1 MAEVIITEFRAETGQ
16 FIASIDKAEQ
26 AVTGLDQAEKDAQ
39 KSTASL
45 SQQLGSSAA
54 KANVHKTAMG
64 EVDKST
70 KETAK
75 STGTL
80 GKEVQK
86 SGSVFKLFGQELS
99 ATFPIFGKIAAGA
112 RTLGASMY
120 TALGPIGLIV
130 GAVALAFAGLVKI
143 FAGTQEGSDKLAK
156 VTAVLGTVFDMLL
169 GVAQKVGKVIVDAFS
184 DPQQAVEDLWEII
197 KTNITNRI
205 TAVGDQFKFLGEIIA
220 AVFTLDSDRL
230 TEGVKGF
237 GNATTQALTGI
248 ENLADKVTN
257 GFNELGKEIDKA
269 ADIGLRI
276 AEIDLELRALA
287 MNRKKNEGRIT
298 RELEEQRAIVSDVT
312 KSSAERTAAAQKFG
326 ALQKQI
332 TKFETDR
339 LDLEIERGN
348 LAASTS
354 DTLDEEKIRL
364 AGLVSAKEEANARE
378 IAATREVNNQI
389 NGLNKAA
396 ADKAIAERKRVADE
410 AAKLAQDRIEAER
423 AVAEIET
430 AINTARL
437 DEIGKRDAAVVA
449 SFDKQVE
456 AAHKAYTELAT
467 LAAPEDR
474 AEIEQRQADAV
485 IAINTTRDAEL
496 ARLRE
501 QDLEGVR
508 DYAKTKEEIQ
518 AEAVNA
524 EFDAQK
530 TATER
535 IIEEGAERTEILTE
549 IERNR
554 QAALGEIRTEAE
566 VERLAQQEAANEAEL
581 NAIEGFAAA
590 SGALIAGMAQGQE
603 DAAKEFGKAS
613 LSIAFDAVNAMLPIW
628 SAQILGKSVA
638 SLGPAG
644 IPAAAALTALL
655 KGVLA
660 GLRST
665 LGFADGGEVTLGSGP
680 RVRRSNGDN
689 VLATLQ
695 DREIVLSRASRAR
708 AERVFGRGVWGEL
721 GVPGFGGS
729 IDWSA
734 ALARVGAMSAAG
746 DGGRVYNS
754 SSVEH
759 NTNHKQDDRRI
770 IGAIGSIGSLREQRR
785 QTELLEK
792 LTRTRGIN
800 PRSKWA

>member
-16 FIASIDKAEQ
+16 FTAAIDKAEQ

-54 KANVHKTAMG
+54 KANVHRTAMG

-75 STGTL
+75 STGAL
-80 GKEVQK
+80 GGEVQK
-86 SGSVFKLFGQELS
+86 SGGIFKLFGQELS

-112 RTLGASMY
+112 RTLGASIY

-205 TAVGDQFKFLGEIIA
+205 TGLADQFKFLGEIIA
-220 AVFTLDSDRL
+220 GVFTLDSDRI

-257 GFNELGKEIDKA
+257 GFNELGKEMDKA

-276 AEIDLELRALA
+276 AEIDRELRALA
-287 MNRKKNEGRIT
+287 LNRATNEGRIT

-312 KSSAERTAAAQKFG
+312 KSSQQRAAAAAKFG
-326 ALQKQI
+326 TLQKQI
-332 TKFETDR
+332 TKFEKDR

-378 IAATREVNNQI
+378 IAAVREVNNQI

-456 AAHKAYTELAT
+456 AARKAYTELAA
-467 LAAPEDR
+467 LGRAGGPRRDR
-474 AEIEQRQADAV
+474 AAAGGCSDSHQAA
-485 IAINTTRDAEL
+485 RDAEL

-535 IIEEGAERTEILTE
+535 IIEEGAARTEILTE

-613 LSIAFDAVNAMLPIW
+613 LSIAFDAVNALLPIW

-660 GLRST
+660 GLRAT

-770 IGAIGSIGSLREQRR
+770 IGAIGGIGSLREQRR

>member
-16 FIASIDKAEQ
+16 FTAAIDKAEQ

-54 KANVHKTAMG
+54 KANVHRTAMG

-112 RTLGASMY
+112 RTLGASIY

-205 TAVGDQFKFLGEIIA
+205 TGLADQFKFLGEIIA
-220 AVFTLDSDRL
+220 GVFTLDSDRI

-248 ENLADKVTN
+248 ENLADKAAN
-257 GFNELGKEIDKA
+257 GFNELGKEMGKA
-269 ADIGLRI
+269 GDIGLRK
-276 AEIDLELRALA
+276 AEIDRELRALA
-287 MNRKKNEGRIT
+287 LNRATNEGRIT

-312 KSSAERTAAAQKFG
+312 KSSQQRAAAAAKFG
-326 ALQKQI
+326 TLQKQI
-332 TKFETDR
+332 TKFEKDR

-378 IAATREVNNQI
+378 IAAVREVNNQI

-423 AVAEIET
+423 SVAEIET

-456 AAHKAYTELAT
+456 AARKAYTELAA

-474 AEIEQRQADAV
+474 AEIEQRQADAI
-485 IAINTTRDAEL
+485 IAITAARDEEL

-660 GLRST
+660 GLRAT

-770 IGAIGSIGSLREQRR
+770 IGAIGGIGSLREQRR

>member
-16 FIASIDKAEQ
+16 FVASIDKAEQ
-26 AVTGLDQAEKDAQ
+26 AVVGLDQAEKDAQ

-54 KANVHKTAMG
+54 KANVHRKAMD

-75 STGTL
+75 STGVL
-80 GKEVQK
+80 GSEVQK
-86 SGSVFKLFGQELS
+86 SGGIFKSFGDKLS

-112 RTLGASMY
+112 RTLGASIY
-120 TALGPIGLIV
+120 AALGPIGIIV
-130 GAVALAFAGLVKI
+130 GAVTLAFAGLVKI

-156 VTAVLGTVFDMLL
+156 VTAVLGAVFDTLL

-205 TAVGDQFKFLGEIIA
+205 TAVSDQFKFLGEIIA

-248 ENLADKVTN
+248 ENLAGKVTN
-257 GFNELGKEIDKA
+257 GFNELGKEIGKA

-276 AEIDLELRALA
+276 AEIDRELRALA
-287 MNRKKNEGRIT
+287 LNRATNEGRIS

-326 ALQKQI
+326 TLQKQI
-332 TKFETDR
+332 TKFEKDR
-339 LDLEIERGN
+339 LSLEIERGN

-396 ADKAIAERKRVADE
+396 ADKAIAERKRVSDE
-410 AAKLAQDRIEAER
+410 DAKLKADRLTAEK
-423 AVAEIET
+423 AVAELET
-430 AINTARL
+430 AINTSRL

-449 SFDKQVE
+449 SFEKQVE
-456 AAHKAYTELAT
+456 AARKAYTELAA

-474 AEIEQRQADAV
+474 AEIEQRQAESI
-485 IAINTTRDAEL
+485 IAINTALTEEL
-496 ARLRE
+496 DRLRE
-501 QDLEGVR
+501 QDLDGVR

-518 AEAVNA
+518 VEAVNA

-535 IIEEGAERTEILTE
+535 IIEEGEERTKILTK
-549 IERNR
+549 IESNR
-554 QAALGEIRTEAE
+554 QAALAEIRTEADM
-566 VERLAQQEAANEAEL
+566 ERLAQQEAANAAEL
-581 NAIEGFAAA
+581 NAISGFANAA
-590 SGALIAGMAQGQE
+590 GALIAGMAQGQQ
-603 DAAKEFGKAS
+603 DAAKEFAKAS
-613 LSIAFDAVNAMLPIW
+613 LSIALDAVDAMVPIW
-628 SAQILGKSVA
+628 VAQATGASLVQPDSVA
-638 SLGPAG
+638 TFGASGLAR
-644 IPAAAALTALL
+644 AAVLTALI

-660 GLRST
+660 GLRGS
-665 LGFADGGEVTLGSGP
+665 LGFAQGGEVTLGSGP
-680 RVRRSNGDN
+680 RVKRSNGDN

-708 AERVFGRGVWGEL
+708 AESVFGRGVWGEL

-729 IDWSA
+729 IDWSS
-734 ALARVGAMSAAG
+734 ALARVGAASAAR
-746 DGGRVYNS
+746 DGGRAVVAQRPN
-754 SSVEH
+754 
-759 NTNHKQDDRRI
+759 DDRRI
-770 IGAIGSIGSLREQRR
+770 IGAIGGIGSLREQRR
-785 QTELLEK
+785 QTELLEE
-792 LTRTRGIN
+792 LARTRGRN
-800 PRSKWA
+800 PRARWA

>member
-16 FIASIDKAEQ
+16 FTAAIDKAEQ

-75 STGTL
+75 STGAL
-80 GKEVQK
+80 GGEVQK
-86 SGSVFKLFGQELS
+86 SGGIFKLFGQELS

-112 RTLGASMY
+112 RTLGASIY

-156 VTAVLGTVFDMLL
+156 VTAVLGAVFDTLL

-237 GNATTQALTGI
+237 GNATAQALTGI

-257 GFNELGKEIDKA
+257 GFNELGKEIGKA

-276 AEIDLELRALA
+276 AEIDRELRALA
-287 MNRKKNEGRIT
+287 LNRATNEGRIT

-312 KSSAERTAAAQKFG
+312 KSSQQRAAAAAKFG
-326 ALQKQI
+326 TLQKQI
-332 TKFETDR
+332 TKFEKDR

-378 IAATREVNNQI
+378 IAAVREVNNQI

-410 AAKLAQDRIEAER
+410 AAKLAQDRIESER

-660 GLRST
+660 GLRAT

-770 IGAIGSIGSLREQRR
+770 IGAIGGIGSLREQRR